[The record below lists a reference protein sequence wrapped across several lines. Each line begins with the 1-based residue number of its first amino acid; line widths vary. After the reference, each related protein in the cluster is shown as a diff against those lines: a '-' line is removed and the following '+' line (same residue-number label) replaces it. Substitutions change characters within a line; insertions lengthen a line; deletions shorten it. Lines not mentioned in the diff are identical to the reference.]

1 VPNSESA
8 GHITME
14 GYYITTLHFCYT
26 ESKNSNCKSSKSAQ
40 VALYIPTWTIFYVRV
55 CLLSFSSN
63 NPSQIYDIKTRIN
76 YEHRPA
82 HLASQQKMCRS
93 YTIVYTN
100 CGHSVHHP
108 HLCEVAQQRR
118 PISACRGW
126 TNPMRETF
134 QGEDE
139 DCPACQ
145 DTRILRITQQPW
157 TNRNNGDDV
166 PIRLR
171 RDSLSQRYV
180 PTPPPIYTS
189 RFEYGSGYGYAEDE
203 RRREIDPDPSPR
215 EVRRRIADWADHVP
229 APQVSGSAN
238 TTREMQLYR
247 PREQDRFRRAEGSS
261 SHHSGVESHTSP
273 SSRRRSDIYDLRRS
287 MHRQPR
293 SEDSSQS
300 SHYFRASDEERRSR
314 YGYPPSL
321 PSAAS
326 THDSYALSE
335 TRISVNAAGT
345 EVTRT
350 STWRLE
356 YQQQD
361 QPDHT
366 EDSRNTAEQSRQAG
380 VDYDSSVRRGQDV
393 HNGSGD
399 MSCIRGPHSPLSP
412 SQRRIH

>member
-1 VPNSESA
+1 MR
-8 GHITME
+8 I
-14 GYYITTLHFCYT
+14 
-26 ESKNSNCKSSKSAQ
+26 
-40 VALYIPTWTIFYVRV
+40 
-55 CLLSFSSN
+55 CLLSSSFN
-63 NPSQIYDIKTRIN
+63 NPSRIYDIKTRIIL
-76 YEHRPA
+76 EHRTA

-108 HLCEVAQQRR
+108 HLCDVAQQRR

-145 DTRILRITQQPW
+145 DTRVLRIAEQPW

-180 PTPPPIYTS
+180 PTSPPVYTS
-189 RFEYGSGYGYAEDE
+189 RFEQASGYGYTEDE
-203 RRREIDPDPSPR
+203 RRREGDPDPSPR
-215 EVRRRIADWADHVP
+215 EVHRRITDWADRIP
-229 APQVSGSAN
+229 APQISGSEN
-238 TTREMQLYR
+238 TRREMQLYR
-247 PREQDRFRRAEGSS
+247 PREQDRFRRVEGSQS
-261 SHHSGVESHTSP
+261 RHSGVESHTSR
-273 SSRRRSDIYDLRRS
+273 SSRRRSDIYNLRRFG
-287 MHRQPR
+287 HRPPR

-300 SHYFRASDEERRSR
+300 SHYLRASDEERRESLSSR
-314 YGYPPSL
+314 RHGYPPSL
-321 PSAAS
+321 PSVS
-326 THDSYALSE
+326 HTRDSYALSE
-335 TRISVNAAGT
+335 TRMSVNAAGT

-361 QPDHT
+361 QSDRA
-366 EDSRNTAEQSRQAG
+366 ENVGNTVEQSRQAG
-380 VDYDSSVRRGQDV
+380 ADYDLSVRRGQDI
-393 HNGSGD
+393 HGRSGG
-399 MSCIRGPHSPLSP
+399 MLYLRGPQSPLSP
-412 SQRRIH
+412 SQRRIQ